1 MLSGIL
7 LVFLGY
13 IMGSIPFGLIIGK
26 FGYGV
31 DVRKYGSKNIGAAN
45 VLRTVG
51 ILPGILTF
59 VGDFMKGGASVF
71 LARYLEA
78 GDLIIILAGLAAIV
92 GHSWPVFLKFKGG
105 KGVSTTT
112 GVILV
117 MMPGAFLVLFVVYAL
132 ICAVFRYTSLSAI
145 ISALVFPIVVFF
157 LKMPSLYLWFA
168 LAASVIVIWRHQQ
181 NIQRLIAGTERKLG
195 QRVRTGREEEKRE
208 KLEGVPGATPH
219 SPKKKTEAK
228 GQRGNEP

>member
-1 MLSGIL
+1 
-7 LVFLGY
+7 
-13 IMGSIPFGLIIGK
+13 MGSIPFGLVISK

-31 DVRKYGSKNIGAAN
+31 DIRKHGSKNIGAAN

-51 ILPGILTF
+51 ILPGILTL
-59 VGDFMKGGASVF
+59 VGDFIKGGASVF
-71 LARYLEA
+71 LARFLGA

-92 GHSWPVFLKFKGG
+92 GHSWPIFLKFKGG
-105 KGVSTTT
+105 KGVATAT

-117 MMPGAFLVLFVVYAL
+117 MMPWAFLVLFVVYAI

-195 QRVRTGREEEKRE
+195 KRVKTGREEEKRE
-208 KLEGVPGATPH
+208 KLERALGTTQR
-219 SPKKKTEAK
+219 SSKKKTETK
-228 GQRGNEP
+228 GQRTDEP